1 MNSTVLVVDDERDLL
16 DLVAHHLR
24 GAGLDPVTTT
34 RGADALRLAQEH
46 QPAAILLDIMLPDL
60 QGTEVL
66 KRLRTDEATAGI
78 PVIFLTARGE
88 EVDRV
93 VGFELGADDYVVKPF
108 SPRELVLRVK
118 ALLRRSATGEEAAG
132 DVLTRG
138 AITLDPHRHRV
149 DVGEETIDLTPTEFR
164 LLQFLMERPG
174 RVLTRDQLLNSVW
187 GSEVFV
193 TDRTVDTHVKRLR
206 SKLGSGAD
214 LIETVRGVG
223 YRFSG

>member
-1 MNSTVLVVDDERDLL
+1 
-16 DLVAHHLR
+16 
-24 GAGLDPVTTT
+24 
-34 RGADALRLAQEH
+34 
-46 QPAAILLDIMLPDL
+46 
-60 QGTEVL
+60 
-66 KRLRTDEATAGI
+66 
-78 PVIFLTARGE
+78 
-88 EVDRV
+88 
-93 VGFELGADDYVVKPF
+93 VVKPF

-118 ALLRRSATGEEAAG
+118 ALLRRAATGEEAAG

-138 AITLDPHRHRV
+138 VITLDPQRHRV
-149 DVGEETIDLTPTEFR
+149 DAGEETIDLTPTEFR

>member
-1 MNSTVLVVDDERDLL
+1 MSHTVLVVDDERDLL

-24 GAGLDPVTTT
+24 GAGLEAVTTT
-34 RGADALRLAQEH
+34 LGADAVRLAQEH
-46 QPAAILLDIMLPDL
+46 RPGAILLDIMLPDL

-66 KRLRTDEATAGI
+66 KRLRAQEATAGI

-118 ALLRRSATGEEAAG
+118 ALLRRSSGADESAG

-138 AITLDPHRHRV
+138 SITLDTARHRV
-149 DVGEETIDLTPTEFR
+149 EIAGREVELTPTEFR
-164 LLQFLMERPG
+164 LLQYFMERPG
-174 RVLTRDQLLNSVW
+174 RVLSRDQLLNSVW

-206 SKLGSGAD
+206 SKLGSDAD

-223 YRFSG
+223 YRFGS

>member
-1 MNSTVLVVDDERDLL
+1 
-16 DLVAHHLR
+16 
-24 GAGLDPVTTT
+24 VTTT
-34 RGADALRLAQEH
+34 LGADAVHLAQEH
-46 QPAAILLDIMLPDL
+46 RPAAILLDIMLPDL

-66 KRLRTDEATAGI
+66 KRLRADEATASI

-118 ALLRRSATGEEAAG
+118 ALLRRSSGADAAG
-132 DVLTRG
+132 DVLVRG
-138 AITLDPHRHRV
+138 TITLDTARHRV
-149 DVGEETIDLTPTEFR
+149 QVGGRQVELTPTEFR

-174 RVLTRDQLLNSVW
+174 RVLGRDRLLNSVW
-187 GSEVFV
+187 GSEVYV

-206 SKLGSGAD
+206 SKLGSDAD

-223 YRFSG
+223 YRFGG